1 MKTLITTIAAVLV
14 VGCGPSVDI
23 HKAAGTGN
31 MEAVKQ
37 HIAAGTDLNAKDEDG
52 ATPLHVAAGVGNNEI
67 AELLIAKGADM
78 EAKNKYGYTPLHVA
92 AVVGNK
98 ETTELLINNGADLN
112 AKLEEGDT
120 PLDWAIHFKHSET
133 ADLIRKHGGK
143 SGTEDSIHLAA
154 AVGNIEAVKQ
164 HIAAGTDVNAKDKHG
179 LTPLHVAATFGH
191 KEVAELLIAAG
202 ADVNTKDGDG
212 DTSLDW
218 AETVIELRS
227 LGDNVKA
234 AKKETADLLRKHGGK
249 TAEEL
254 KAAELVFEAAE
265 TRDIEVIKQILASTE
280 GKWILKAIGK
290 EQGQEFNDA
299 GTVINKWN
307 ESKSELLME
316 SKINRGER
324 IIELVDIIKIDK
336 GRILMDRGSHQLIGK
351 WNSNEKTIVW
361 NNKSGDFVFTG
372 SSDFSEKQNIK
383 EVFSIYRDGTQVF
396 SVTADLKA
404 EDK

>member
-1 MKTLITTIAAVLV
+1 LHSAATEGHKEIAELLIVEGANVNEKDKFGFTPLHDAAHEGHRKVAELLIAEGADVNLMNKD
-14 VGCGPSVDI
+14 G
-23 HKAAGTGN
+23 AAPL
-31 MEAVKQ
+31 
-37 HIAAGTDLNAKDEDG
+37 HIAAYYGYEEIAELLIATKGADVNAKDKRG
-52 ATPLHVAAGVGNNEI
+52 QTPLLSAAVGGHKEI
-67 AELLIAKGADM
+67 AELLIAKGAD
-78 EAKNKYGYTPLHVA
+78 V
-92 AVVGNK
+92 
-98 ETTELLINNGADLN
+98 N
-112 AKLEEGDT
+112 AKIVSGPKQGST
-120 PLDWAIHFKHSET
+120 PLD
-133 ADLIRKHGGK
+133 
-143 SGTEDSIHLAA
+143 AA
-154 AVGNIEAVKQ
+154 NE
-164 HIAAGTDVNAKDKHG
+164 VNH
-179 LTPLHVAATFGH
+179 P
-191 KEVAELLIAAG
+191 
-202 ADVNTKDGDG
+202 
-212 DTSLDW
+212 
-218 AETVIELRS
+218 
-227 LGDNVKA
+227 
-234 AKKETADLLRKHGGK
+234 ETADLLRKHGGK

-383 EVFSIYRDGTQVF
+383 EVFSVYRDGTQVF

>member
-1 MKTLITTIAAVLV
+1 MKHLLLTTIAAVLL
-14 VGCGPSVDI
+14 VGCGESQKSAPAPESKPVEPVVE
-23 HKAAGTGN
+23 AAKP
-31 MEAVKQ
+31 E
-37 HIAAGTDLNAKDEDG
+37 
-52 ATPLHVAAGVGNNEI
+52 PP
-67 AELLIAKGADM
+67 IAKAPD
-78 EAKNKYGYTPLHVA
+78 
-92 AVVGNK
+92 
-98 ETTELLINNGADLN
+98 I
-112 AKLEEGDT
+112 
-120 PLDWAIHFKHSET
+120 
-133 ADLIRKHGGK
+133 
-143 SGTEDSIHLAA
+143 SIHHAA
-154 AVGNIEAVKQ
+154 KTGNIEAVKQ
-164 HIAAGTDVNAKDKHG
+164 HLNDGADVELKCVNCGGTVLGHAAYGGHKEIAKLLIAKGADVNTKNKDST
-179 LTPLHVAATFGH
+179 TPLHQASLGGH
-191 KEVAELLIAAG
+191 KEVAELLIGKG
-202 ADVNTKDGDG
+202 ADVNAKVVSGTKQGL
-212 DTSLDW
+212 TPLD
-218 AETVIELRS
+218 
-227 LGDNVKA
+227 A
-234 AKKETADLLRKHGGK
+234 ANARNKPETADLLRKHGGK
-249 TAEEL
+249 TGEEL

-372 SSDFSEKQNIK
+372 WSDLSEKQNIK
-383 EVFSIYRDGTQVF
+383 EDFSIYRDGTQVF